1 MNSSLGYRLRK
12 LKPDNPVEIE
22 RINLMFYHPEVIKF
36 MGYKQSEIGEIR
48 RGDLQKVN
56 RSMFK
61 SPSSVSRNYR
71 EVTYA
76 VAETKNKLIGWI
88 WFCIDTK
95 HPFPARVAKRL
106 GLTAQ
111 NSRSYQVVYEKLLS
125 SGWPKALVTKVIH
138 IHPSELEE
146 PRKGV
151 IVEGLR
157 LAIGR
162 LSREYRKLSLHKRH
176 LALYA
181 YVLPDNLAS
190 QKVLVRNRFV
200 KETKQYRYDGL
211 IHDLW
216 IRIC

>member
-1 MNSSLGYRLRK
+1 MNSSLGYRLRGFEPGN
-12 LKPDNPVEIE
+12 LAEIE

-36 MGYKQSEIGEIR
+36 MGYKPSEIGKVR

-61 SPSSVSRNYR
+61 SPSRVSRKYR

-76 VAETKNKLIGWI
+76 VADPRNRLIGWI

-106 GLTAQ
+106 GLTPQ

-125 SGWPKALVTKVIH
+125 AGWPKSLLTKVIH
-138 IHPSELEE
+138 IHPAELHV

-162 LSREYRKLSLHKRH
+162 LSRSYRKLYVQKRK

-190 QKVLVRNRFV
+190 QKVLVRNGFV
-200 KETKQYRYDGL
+200 KEARKYRYDGL
-211 IHDLW
+211 VHDLW
-216 IRIC
+216 IRIS